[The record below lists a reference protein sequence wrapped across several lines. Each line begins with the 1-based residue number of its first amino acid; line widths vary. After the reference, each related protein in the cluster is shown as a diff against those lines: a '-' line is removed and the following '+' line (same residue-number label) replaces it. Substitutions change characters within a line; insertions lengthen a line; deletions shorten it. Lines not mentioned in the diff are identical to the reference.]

1 MRKPKKRLTILV
13 DKESINHF
21 ISMGE
26 QVDMPYHTLI
36 NMYLTKCARE
46 GYRLPRFFKPP
57 SGGFFIYS
65 N

>member
-13 DKESINHF
+13 DKESIKHF
-21 ISMGE
+21 INMGE

-46 GYRLPRFFKPP
+46 GYRLPK
-57 SGGFFIYS
+57 STLS
-65 N
+65 S